1 MPQPSVR
8 LTDQLAQ
15 RIFLPDFE
23 YAVHEQ
29 HPEPYQALIAAV
41 VKEHNLEP
49 DGADLEGLCDPC
61 RKLWL
66 AYDSDCTLE
75 SRAEALAA
83 YQLGLAIGRRVG
95 GGR

>member
-8 LTDQLAQ
+8 LAHQLATL
-15 RIFLPDFE
+15 IFAPDFE
-23 YAVHEQ
+23 HAVHEQ
-29 HPEPYQALIAAV
+29 HPGPYQELISAV
-41 VKEHNLEP
+41 VKEHGLEP
-49 DGADLEGLCDPC
+49 DGADLEGLCEPC

-95 GGR
+95 GDR